1 MSNTNYEKYLKYKL
15 KYLELKNEL
24 EGGNNELEGGN
35 NELEGGAGG
44 ADKADGT
51 ITITINS
58 SKEIYDLE
66 TQILN
71 EVKKVNDDIDNL
83 ESGLTESQTKSA
95 LLAAK
100 LAELE
105 KLPVVKP
112 ALPPAKP
119 LAPLAPPAPPV
130 KKAPAPAPRQEV
142 KPAEAKRLESLTDQ
156 IERIK
161 LLQQPYATKP
171 VASTPQSTTP
181 VASTVKPAAAAAKPE
196 TLFEEISRLSK
207 KYKENTL
214 TKEEKTRWEQL
225 KRKK

>member
-51 ITITINS
+51 IIITINS

-71 EVKKVNDDIDNL
+71 EVKKVNGDIDNL
-83 ESGLTESQTKSA
+83 ESGLAESQTRSA
-95 LLAAK
+95 SLAAK
-100 LAELE
+100 LADLE

-119 LAPLAPPAPPV
+119 PAVVKLALPPAPLAPA
-130 KKAPAPAPRQEV
+130 APAPKPAISAAAAAAAKLAKLEVV
-142 KPAEAKRLESLTDQ
+142 KPLT
-156 IERIK
+156 
-161 LLQQPYATKP
+161 PAMSATKL
-171 VASTPQSTTP
+171 ATS
-181 VASTVKPAAAAAKPE
+181 AAATVKPAAAAAAAKPGNLSIE
-196 TLFEEISRLSK
+196 QEYKMLRRQERLSPLEK
-207 KYKENTL
+207 RRM
-214 TKEEKTRWEQL
+214 EELMKIISCS
-225 KRKK
+225 